1 MPTVD
6 QLLIEIANNDFESVK
21 SKLPSR
27 DYKVL
32 SSLIKIVTSNIF
44 LTQRQGEL
52 LIKILKNQSE
62 SFPCGKEYIEK
73 ILEAPVWSKSFRPVE
88 QYKKFYINTEQ
99 ELVFEF
105 TYYPEFSDQL
115 IKVHKKIT
123 KFYTKNPKFHTAELT
138 EKNIVVMY
146 ELANVYDFEIQENI
160 KNYYETIKS
169 WSEAEVRDQFLI
181 TNFAHSNFQK
191 HIISDLGLETTIDQN
206 VIVDRS
212 IRYNYRAEKS
222 EKNPENLTEIIA
234 NRSDVCLWLDKK
246 TWSLDEILKSLI
258 NLRRLPVMLIFD
270 NYDEKQNLENLEN
283 LSKILEKNGIFDGV
297 GIYFR
302 LNNNTIGKEF
312 NKIIADKHYNVTLDS
327 HTKIIG
333 AQMGKIP
340 KFFLKNGWQPMS
352 TIFLSPSN
360 QFGKTGVFTNNCD
373 LIITWS
379 DAEPVLTKKLKW
391 Q

>member
-123 KFYTKNPKFHTAELT
+123 KF
-138 EKNIVVMY
+138 
-146 ELANVYDFEIQENI
+146 
-160 KNYYETIKS
+160 
-169 WSEAEVRDQFLI
+169 
-181 TNFAHSNFQK
+181 
-191 HIISDLGLETTIDQN
+191 
-206 VIVDRS
+206 
-212 IRYNYRAEKS
+212 
-222 EKNPENLTEIIA
+222 
-234 NRSDVCLWLDKK
+234 
-246 TWSLDEILKSLI
+246 
-258 NLRRLPVMLIFD
+258 
-270 NYDEKQNLENLEN
+270 
-283 LSKILEKNGIFDGV
+283 
-297 GIYFR
+297 
-302 LNNNTIGKEF
+302 
-312 NKIIADKHYNVTLDS
+312 
-327 HTKIIG
+327 
-333 AQMGKIP
+333 
-340 KFFLKNGWQPMS
+340 
-352 TIFLSPSN
+352 
-360 QFGKTGVFTNNCD
+360 
-373 LIITWS
+373 
-379 DAEPVLTKKLKW
+379 
-391 Q
+391 